1 MKLEINH
8 NRCVLVLQGVT
19 GSTLRILG
27 MVKLVTEAGND
38 MIMHRWVPVVP
49 NLYLDAGLLLRMD
62 VLGQDQFQYY
72 RALNQFLWGGTK
84 YVVNHIK
91 KQRCKVEQALCI
103 RSQERQK
110 RRLILSI

>member
-1 MKLEINH
+1 MKLEINQ
-8 NRCVLVLQGVT
+8 NRCLLVLQGVT

-49 NLYLDAGLLLRMD
+49 NRYLDADLLLGMG
-62 VLGQDQFQYY
+62 VLGQVPFQYNG
-72 RALNQFLWGGTK
+72 ALNQFVWGGTT

-91 KQRCKVEQALCI
+91 KQRFKVEQVRCI
-103 RSQERQK
+103 KFQERQK
-110 RRLILSI
+110 QKVDESI